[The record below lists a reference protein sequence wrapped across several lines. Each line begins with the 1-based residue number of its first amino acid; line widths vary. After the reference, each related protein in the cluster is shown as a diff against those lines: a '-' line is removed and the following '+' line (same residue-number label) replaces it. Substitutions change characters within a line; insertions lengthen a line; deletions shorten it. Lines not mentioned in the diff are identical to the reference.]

1 MCDQSIGCFNSST
14 FMWCYLYW
22 AVLSCSNAK
31 QSCNV
36 VLTFT
41 SLIKPKYVT
50 IQMDAIEQYLHVL
63 LFSCCKKFSNLVFR
77 FLVDACEVLI
87 PWFILFLGGTTLYI
101 ETSLKDLFSKD
112 DDDKGHPS
120 LDVTGQLGDV
130 MKESS
135 HIAYTF
141 AKVCVRLRR

>member
-1 MCDQSIGCFNSST
+1 M
-14 FMWCYLYW
+14 
-22 AVLSCSNAK
+22 
-31 QSCNV
+31 
-36 VLTFT
+36 
-41 SLIKPKYVT
+41 
-50 IQMDAIEQYLHVL
+50 L
-63 LFSCCKKFSNLVFR
+63 LFMRCKKFSNMVFR
-77 FLVDACEVLI
+77 FLVDACEVLMI
-87 PWFILFLGGTTLYI
+87 HLFLGGTTLYI

>member
-1 MCDQSIGCFNSST
+1 
-14 FMWCYLYW
+14 
-22 AVLSCSNAK
+22 
-31 QSCNV
+31 
-36 VLTFT
+36 
-41 SLIKPKYVT
+41 
-50 IQMDAIEQYLHVL
+50 MDAIEQHLHVL
-63 LFSCCKKFSNLVFR
+63 LFMRCKKFSNMVFR
-77 FLVDACEVLI
+77 FLVDACEVLMI
-87 PWFILFLGGTTLYI
+87 HLFLGGTTLYI

>member
-1 MCDQSIGCFNSST
+1 MF
-14 FMWCYLYW
+14 
-22 AVLSCSNAK
+22 
-31 QSCNV
+31 
-36 VLTFT
+36 
-41 SLIKPKYVT
+41 
-50 IQMDAIEQYLHVL
+50 
-63 LFSCCKKFSNLVFR
+63 FR
-77 FLVDACEVLI
+77 LLVDTCGVVI
-87 PWFILFLGGTTLYI
+87 PCFISFLGGTTLYI

-141 AKVCVRLRR
+141 AKVCVPVRR